1 MNDVRNDQLKNM
13 INLFIIPSWY
23 PSQNQQISGIFT
35 REQAE
40 AIADLCPDI
49 TVIVSTWGHSDAEIP
64 SRRPW
69 CIFKALS
76 WIIKQ
81 KHDLIIKR
89 NGLWEIFNPAVYWSH
104 RLPFG
109 GATRLIN
116 VNRRNLRLAIEKFG
130 SIDLIHAHVCY
141 PGGYVASLLSKE
153 FGIPY
158 VLTEHMSPFPFT
170 SLMCDD
176 KPIPQITSTFA
187 QAAAS
192 IAVSPSLAKRIASF
206 GYREPTVIPNVVDER
221 RFSTGEPHSGKFVF
235 FTLCGLTD
243 QKGIDHLLEAIALWN
258 PPADR
263 FEFRIGGDGPMRET
277 YQAMAARLGVA
288 DRIRWI
294 GAVSREDAPSLFR
307 ECHIYVMPSRHETF
321 GVVYAEAIASGKP
334 VIATR
339 CGGPEFIVNAENG
352 LLVDIGDVN
361 GLAQAM
367 LTASTRWDSFNAST
381 IRTDFEMRF
390 SRKAV
395 VGQLARFYRNTIQK
409 G

>member
-1 MNDVRNDQLKNM
+1 M
-13 INLFIIPSWY
+13 NLFIIPSWY
-23 PSQNQQISGIFT
+23 PSKVQPIGGIFT

-40 AIADLCPDI
+40 AIAELCQDI
-49 TVIVSTWGHSDAEIP
+49 NVIVSTWGHSDAEIP
-64 SRRPW
+64 TRRPW
-69 CIFKALS
+69 QFYKSLS
-76 WIIKQ
+76 WRFKQ
-81 KHDLIIKR
+81 KNDLIVKR

-109 GATRLIN
+109 GSTRLIN
-116 VNRRNLRLAIEKFG
+116 VNRRNLRLAMDRFG

-141 PGGYVASLLSKE
+141 PAGHVASLLAKE

-158 VLTEHMSPFPFT
+158 VLTEHMSPFPFA
-170 SLMCDD
+170 SLMCDG
-176 KPIPQITSTFA
+176 KPMQQITSTFA

-206 GYREPTVIPNVVDER
+206 GYYEPTVVPNLVDER
-221 RFSTGEPHSGKFVF
+221 RFSLGEPKSGKFVF

-243 QKGIDHLLEAIALWN
+243 QKGVDHLLEAIALWN

-288 DRIRWI
+288 DRVHWI
-294 GAVSREDAPSLFR
+294 GPVSREDAPSLFR

-334 VIATR
+334 IIATR
-339 CGGPEFIVNAENG
+339 CGGPEFIVNEKNG
-352 LLVDIGDVN
+352 LLVDVGDIN
-361 GLAQAM
+361 ELAKAM
-367 LTASTRWDSFNAST
+367 HTAYTLWDSYNANK
-381 IRTDFEMRF
+381 IRTDFELRF
-390 SRKAV
+390 SRGAV
-395 VGQLARFYRNTIQK
+395 VRQLVNIYRNAIQK